1 MNAEILDSEEGENVN
16 QIYYDQE
23 EIELNQ
29 EQQKK
34 DQFEDLMRM
43 RRNISFNT
51 QNQNKINI
59 MDFLPKPKSS
69 NGANSLSKRMKKAL
83 DDKIQREKKQGMM
96 LD

>member
-1 MNAEILDSEEGENVN
+1 MEENSERSQHSRTENENNNTQILDSEEGENVN

-43 RRNISFNT
+43 KRNMT
-51 QNQNKINI
+51 V
-59 MDFLPKPKSS
+59 
-69 NGANSLSKRMKKAL
+69 NS
-83 DDKIQREKKQGMM
+83 
-96 LD
+96 